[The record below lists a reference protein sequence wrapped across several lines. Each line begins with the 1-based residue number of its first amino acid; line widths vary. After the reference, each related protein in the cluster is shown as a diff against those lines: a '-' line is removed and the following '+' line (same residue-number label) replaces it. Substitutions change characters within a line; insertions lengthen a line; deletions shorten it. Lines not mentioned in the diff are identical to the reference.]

1 MRTYYFPIKSEC
13 LAHYFGCACLKP
25 SKYFTN
31 KLQDIQNLFENFLL
45 ITTNR
50 GCIECNCCLEIVLT
64 NEEEAKL
71 ISVGRTWYL
80 FESSLPITRVKKI
93 FFTEEQQKNKTL
105 TNIRMGTAFIP
116 DSIIG
121 TVCCFEDVT
130 VNEVKKPEDCYVKD
144 QTKEIELYDRIL
156 GALIIMRLA
165 REKYMNFSETY
176 IETLAVFNNLIADA
190 LVKAGKGSNDQ
201 YSGLFT
207 ESKSYA
213 CLLPYLNKQVDV
225 DDVKQMA
232 KNEGQTVSQNKITR
246 KIELDSLDKQ
256 TYILAVLA
264 SYGVGSES
272 KRDKVDGLILSNFE
286 GIKSAQLV
294 ALCFGYNRGYNV
306 FSSFYGTSE
315 GNRIDVKFLLDSQLD
330 YYTVE
335 SVYQFVFNKKI
346 SKNLYYLDSWCSKQ
360 RTSSIIKKTDYCVLD
375 TIVIGKKKPKVGS
388 KEWWSSLSQFYQ
400 RIDVS
405 SLFQTPLSTLFKKV
419 ADHVIQECNEEK
431 EEEIAEIKA
440 QYEGIKSRLMELKK
454 TMENLS
460 LNQRESSTNEERTGD
475 VNREDIIKEVFGYFD
490 KNDKELNAILKS
502 LGINSKGLKKNEKI
516 FKILNAKEQNIF
528 EKN

>member
-31 KLQDIQNLFENFLL
+31 KPQDIQNSFENFLL
-45 ITTNR
+45 ITTSK

-64 NEEEAKL
+64 NEEETEL
-71 ISVGRTWYL
+71 ISVGGTWYL
-80 FESSLPITRVKKI
+80 FERSLPITRVKKI
-93 FFTEEQQKNKTL
+93 YFTEEQQKNKTL
-105 TNIRMGTAFIP
+105 TNIRIGTAFVP
-116 DSIIG
+116 DSIVG
-121 TVCCFEDVT
+121 AVCSFENVT
-130 VNEVKKPEDCYVKD
+130 VKEAKAPEDYYVSD
-144 QTKEIELYDRIL
+144 QTKEIEQYDRIL

-176 IETLAVFNNLIADA
+176 IETLAVFNKLIADA
-190 LVKAGKGSNDQ
+190 LIKAGKSPNDQ

-207 ESKSYA
+207 QSKSYI
-213 CLLPYLNKQVDV
+213 CLLPYLSKQVDV

-232 KNEGQTVSQNKITR
+232 QNEGQTVSQNKITR
-246 KIELDSLDKQ
+246 KIELDSLDKKA
-256 TYILAVLA
+256 YILAVLA
-264 SYGVGSES
+264 SYGVGAES

-306 FSSFYGTSE
+306 FSSFYGISE
-315 GNRIDVKFLLDSQLD
+315 SNRIDVKFQLDSQLD
-330 YYTVE
+330 YYTIE

-346 SKNLYYLDSWCSKQ
+346 SENLYYLDSWCNKQ
-360 RTSSIIKKTDYCVLD
+360 CTPSVIKKTDYCVLD

-405 SLFQTPLSTLFKKV
+405 SFLQTPLSILFNRV
-419 ADHVIQECNEEK
+419 ADHIIQDCIEEK

-440 QYEGIKSRLMELKK
+440 QYEKENSHLIELQKA
-454 TMENLS
+454 
-460 LNQRESSTNEERTGD
+460 EERTGEIS
-475 VNREDIIKEVFGYFD
+475 REDIIKEVFGYFD
-490 KNDKELNAILKS
+490 KDDKELNAILKS
-502 LGINSKGLKKNEKI
+502 LGIKSKGLKKNEKI
-516 FKILNAKEQNIF
+516 FKILTTKEKNIF
-528 EKN
+528 NKD

>member
-31 KLQDIQNLFENFLL
+31 KPQDIQNSFENFLL
-45 ITTNR
+45 ITTSR

-64 NEEEAKL
+64 NEEEMEL
-71 ISVGRTWYL
+71 IPVGGTWYL
-80 FESSLPITRVKKI
+80 FEFSLPITRVKKI
-93 FFTEEQQKNKTL
+93 CFTEEQQKNKTL
-105 TNIRMGTAFIP
+105 TNIRMGTAFVP
-116 DSIIG
+116 DSIVG
-121 TVCCFEDVT
+121 AVCSFEDVT
-130 VNEVKKPEDCYVKD
+130 VKETKAPEDCYIKD

-176 IETLAVFNNLIADA
+176 IETLAVFNKLIADA
-190 LVKAGKGSNDQ
+190 LVKAGKSSNDQ
-201 YSGLFT
+201 YSRLFT
-207 ESKSYA
+207 QSGSYT

-232 KNEGQTVSQNKITR
+232 KKENQIVSQNKITR
-246 KIELDSLDKQ
+246 KIELDCLDKKA
-256 TYILAVLA
+256 YILAILA

-272 KRDKVDGLILSNFE
+272 KRDKVDGLILSNFD

-315 GNRIDVKFLLDSQLD
+315 GNRIDVKFQLESQLD
-330 YYTVE
+330 YYTIE

-346 SKNLYYLDSWCSKQ
+346 SEKFPYLDSWCNKRDTPSV
-360 RTSSIIKKTDYCVLD
+360 TKKKDYCVLD
-375 TIVIGKKKPKVGS
+375 TIVIGKKKPEVGS

-400 RIDVS
+400 KIDVS
-405 SLFQTPLSTLFKKV
+405 SLFQTSLSILFNRV
-419 ADHVIQECNEEK
+419 ADHVIQECIEEK

-440 QYEGIKSRLMELKK
+440 QYEKKNSCLMGLQK
-454 TMENLS
+454 T
-460 LNQRESSTNEERTGD
+460 EERTGGIS
-475 VNREDIIKEVFGYFD
+475 REDIVKEVFGYFD
-490 KNDKELNAILKS
+490 KDDKELNAILKS
-502 LGINSKGLKKNEKI
+502 LGIKSKGLKKNEKI
-516 FKILNAKEQNIF
+516 FKILITKEQNIF
-528 EKN
+528 DKD

>member
-31 KLQDIQNLFENFLL
+31 KPQDIQNSFENFLL
-45 ITTNR
+45 LTTSR

-64 NEEEAKL
+64 EEEEKEL
-71 ISVGRTWYL
+71 IPARVTCYL
-80 FESSLPITRVKKI
+80 FESPLPITRVKKI

-105 TNIRMGTAFIP
+105 TNIRMGTAFVP
-116 DSIIG
+116 DSIVG
-121 TVCCFEDVT
+121 AVCTFDDVS
-130 VNEVKKPEDCYVKD
+130 VKEAKTPTDCYVKD
-144 QTKEIELYDRIL
+144 HTKEIELYDRIL

-176 IETLAVFNNLIADA
+176 IETLAVFNKLIADA
-190 LVKAGKGSNDQ
+190 LVKAGKSFNDQ

-207 ESKSYA
+207 QSKSYIY
-213 CLLPYLNKQVDV
+213 LLPYLNKQIDV

-232 KNEGQTVSQNKITR
+232 RNENQIVSQNKITK
-246 KIELDSLDKQ
+246 KIDLDSLNKQ

-272 KRDKVDGLILSNFE
+272 KRDKIDGLILSNFE

-315 GNRIDVKFLLDSQLD
+315 SNRIDVKFQLDSQLD
-330 YYTVE
+330 YYTIE

-346 SKNLYYLDSWCSKQ
+346 SENLYYLDSWCNKQ
-360 RTSSIIKKTDYCVLD
+360 HIPSVTKKTDYCVLD
-375 TIVIGKKKPKVGS
+375 TIVIGKKKEKVGS

-400 RIDVS
+400 GIDIS
-405 SLFQTPLSTLFKKV
+405 YLLQTPLSILFNKV
-419 ADHVIQECNEEK
+419 AERIIQECIEEK
-431 EEEIAEIKA
+431 ETEIAEIKA
-440 QYEGIKSRLMELKK
+440 QYEEKNCSLMELQK
-454 TMENLS
+454 TMKKLS
-460 LNQRESSTNEERTGD
+460 ESTTNEDRSDD
-475 VNREDIIKEVFGYFD
+475 VSREDIIKEVFSYFD
-490 KNDKELNAILKS
+490 KEDKELNAILKR
-502 LGINSKGLKKNEKI
+502 LKITSKGLKKHEKI
-516 FKILNAKEQNIF
+516 FQILMTKEQDIF
-528 EKN
+528 SKD